1 MISLNHMKRSSTI
14 FLQIVIVLIGIVA
27 LAVMIR
33 FPLTEGRAA
42 NVDLFS
48 IYADPFI
55 IYGYL
60 ASIAFFVALYQAF
73 RLLGYIGQNK
83 VFSLNS
89 VKALR
94 TIKYCAIILSILIV
108 MAAIYIRLS
117 FSDKSITDDD
127 QAGFIAVSIV
137 ATFISIVIAT
147 AAAVF
152 ERTLQSAVDIKSE
165 NDLTV

>member
-1 MISLNHMKRSSTI
+1 MKKSSTI

-27 LAVMIR
+27 LAVMIW
-33 FPLTEGRAA
+33 FPLTEGRA
-42 NVDLFS
+42 VDLDLFS
-48 IYADPFI
+48 IYADPFLV
-55 IYGYL
+55 YAYL

-73 RLLGYIGQNK
+73 KLLGYIGQNK

-89 VKALR
+89 VKTLR

-108 MAAIYIRLS
+108 LAALYIRI
-117 FSDKSITDDD
+117 FHAKDDD
-127 QAGFIAVSIV
+127 PAGFIAICIV
-137 ATFISIVIAT
+137 TTFISIVIAT

-152 ERTLQSAVDIKSE
+152 EKTLQSAVDIKSE

>member
-1 MISLNHMKRSSTI
+1 MKRGSTI
-14 FLQIVIVLIGIVA
+14 FLKVVIVLIGIVT

-33 FPLTEGRAA
+33 FPLTEGRAV
-42 NVDLFS
+42 NLDLFS
-48 IYADPFI
+48 IYSDPFI
-55 IYGYL
+55 VYGYL
-60 ASIAFFVALYQAF
+60 ASIPFFVALYQAF
-73 RLLGYIGQNK
+73 KLLGYIGQNK

-94 TIKYCAIILSILIV
+94 TIKYCAIALSILIV

-117 FSDKSITDDD
+117 FSVKSVTDDD
-127 QAGFIAVSIV
+127 PAGFIAVALV
-137 ATFISIVIAT
+137 ATFISVVIAT

-152 ERTLQSAVDIKSE
+152 EKLLQSAVDIKSE

>member
-1 MISLNHMKRSSTI
+1 MKKSSTV
-14 FLQIVIVLIGIVA
+14 FLQVVIVIIGIVA
-27 LAVMIR
+27 LAIMIR

-42 NVDLFS
+42 NLDLFS
-48 IYADPFI
+48 IYTDPFLV
-55 IYGYL
+55 YGYL

-73 RLLGYIGQNK
+73 KLLGYIGQNK
-83 VFSLNS
+83 VFSLSS

-94 TIKYCAIILSILIV
+94 TIKYCAIVLSTSIV
-108 MAAIYIRLS
+108 MAGLYIRI
-117 FSDKSITDDD
+117 FHATDDD
-127 QAGFIAVSIV
+127 PAGFFALCIV
-137 ATFISIVIAT
+137 TTFISIVIAT

>member
-1 MISLNHMKRSSTI
+1 MSAKGGSAFGGKKSSTV
-14 FLQIVIVLIGIVA
+14 FLQVVIVLIGIVT

-42 NVDLFS
+42 NLDLFS
-48 IYADPFI
+48 IYADPFLV
-55 IYGYL
+55 YGYL

-73 RLLGYIGQNK
+73 KLLGYIGQNK

-94 TIKYCAIILSILIV
+94 TIKYCAIVLSILIV

-117 FSDKSITDDD
+117 FSVKSVTDDD
-127 QAGFIAVSIV
+127 PAGFIAVSIV
-137 ATFISIVIAT
+137 ATFISVVIAT
-147 AAAVF
+147 AAAMF
-152 ERTLQSAVDIKSE
+152 ERILRNNNSSHK
-165 NDLTV
+165 L